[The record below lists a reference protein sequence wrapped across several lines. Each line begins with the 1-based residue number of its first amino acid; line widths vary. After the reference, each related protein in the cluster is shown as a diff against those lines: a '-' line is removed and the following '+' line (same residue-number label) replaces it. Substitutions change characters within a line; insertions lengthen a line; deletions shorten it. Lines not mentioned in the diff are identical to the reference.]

1 MKNFGLPKT
10 NRVSGY
16 TWVQI
21 GISSFTGNAQVQNH
35 FYDGESLGAVV
46 HFNERNSIWIQ
57 ETFNK
62 IVTSPWYTTTS
73 TRVYEKLVNEYTV
86 ESGAYD
92 QVTPIH
98 SHSWRCARLW
108 LPRALPKKPSV
119 HLCLRRSCGQTRS
132 TSTVYAPGRSRSR
145 GKKPCNNSKSWG
157 RFQLVESPRG
167 ADLVFLFSGNPYL
180 GDYLTRDG
188 PDTRPVFIESTIMT
202 VIDANTGGALW
213 TDSRRWGS
221 WRVAGATK
229 DLIDELKDLMA
240 SQVRKWTLNDLL
252 MCGVAP
258 VYKPFDHL
266 TPEEAM
272 KSGAGVSAIPNKPD
286 RLSVELPVAPGF
298 CRSSQLVVGP
308 EGKIVGFE
316 VSASLADDL
325 DIDEVLQ
332 HADRFDFNGG
342 KYSNGDTVYFSAAK
356 QGQENTHSVRRS
368 RAQIGTVKRLLFLLN
383 R

>member
-1 MKNFGLPKT
+1 MSKLI
-10 NRVSGY
+10 
-16 TWVQI
+16 Q
-21 GISSFTGNAQVQNH
+21 FTLI
-35 FYDGESLGAVV
+35 LGAVV
-46 HFNERNSIWIQ
+46 TLAPQGFAKKTERPPLPQ
-57 ETFNK
+57 K
-62 IVTSPWYTTTS
+62 IMQASS
-73 TRVYEKLVNEYTV
+73 VYVDCV
-86 ESGAYD
+86 
-92 QVTPIH
+92 
-98 SHSWRCARLW
+98 C
-108 LPRALPKKPSV
+108 PRALAVAREKA
-119 HLCLRRSCGQTRS
+119 LEQLQ
-132 TSTVYAPGRSRSR
+132 
-145 GKKPCNNSKSWG
+145 SWG
-157 RFQLVESPRG
+157 RFQLVESARG
-167 ADLVFLFSGNPYL
+167 ADLIFLFSGNPYL

-229 DLIDELKDLMA
+229 DLIEEFKDQME
-240 SQVRKWTLNDLL
+240 SQVRRWSLNDLL

-286 RLSVELPVAPGF
+286 RLSVDLPVAPGF

-332 HADRFDFNGG
+332 NADRFDFTGG
-342 KYSNGDTVYFSAAK
+342 KYSNGDTVYFPAQSK
-356 QGQENTHSVRRS
+356 DKKIRIEFDVRGHKSVLS
-368 RAQIGTVKRLLFLLN
+368 SVSYTY
-383 R
+383 